1 MTSKTKITIA
11 GLGAGAPGDITLAAW
26 EALKNSSR
34 ILLRTEKHPVV
45 DWLRR
50 EGFAFSTFDHFY
62 ESAASF
68 SEVYRRIA
76 EVVITEAGR
85 GPVLYAVPGHPMVEE
100 ESVNLIVEKAG
111 FEGIEIKFLP
121 AVSFLDA
128 LFSSIRL
135 NPGTGLQIID
145 GLRLD
150 GKLLN
155 PGGAVVITQV
165 YNRLTASDVKLA
177 LLEVYTPQHPVTVIR
192 GAGIPGEERI
202 ETVSLYELDRLEW
215 IDHLTSLYLPA
226 AGGYE
231 LGAGEKGATGA
242 GWEVGDRQEGQ
253 VDEVEVP
260 RLRKAENPT
269 RARNMDNGAGGQA
282 VPGEDDDTHSC
293 RYPLDALMDVM
304 ARLRG
309 KDGCPWDREQNH
321 HTLKPYLLE
330 EAYEVLDA
338 LSQENMHKICE
349 ELGDLL
355 LQIAFHAQIA
365 SETGGFDLNN
375 VIAGIT
381 EKMVRRHPHVFGTVK
396 VHDSNE
402 VTLNWEKIKQ
412 EERAG
417 GAPRSLLSGVAQ
429 SLPALMRALK
439 IQKKAARVGFDWPD
453 YRGGLEKIR
462 EELVEL
468 ESIIPDHDQV
478 LIEQELGDLL
488 FSVVNL
494 ARLLE
499 VEPETALSST
509 NEKFIRRF
517 SYIEK
522 MVQRQGR
529 EFSQCTLSE
538 MDTWWEEAKRLEKN

>member
-1 MTSKTKITIA
+1 VTLKPKVIIA
-11 GLGAGAPGDITLAAW
+11 GLGAGAPGDITLATW
-26 EALKNSSR
+26 EALKTSSR

-45 DWLRR
+45 DWLRQ
-50 EGFAFSTFDHFY
+50 EGFSFSTFDHYY
-62 ESAASF
+62 ESAAGF
-68 SEVYRRIA
+68 SEVYERIA
-76 EVVITEAGR
+76 EAVLAEACR

-111 FEGIEIKFLP
+111 FEGVEVTFLP

-128 LFSSIRL
+128 LFSAIRL
-135 NPGTGLQIID
+135 NPGIGLQIID

-150 GKLLN
+150 GGLLK

-165 YNRLTASDVKLA
+165 YSRLTASDVKLA
-177 LLEVYTPQHPVTVIR
+177 LLEVYAPQHPVTVVR

-202 ETVSLYELDRLEW
+202 ETVPLYELDRLEW

-226 AGGYE
+226 TGRYR
-231 LGAGEKGATGA
+231 LGAGENEAAGA
-242 GWEVGDRQEGQ
+242 GVEAVDRQEEQ
-253 VDEVEVP
+253 VDQVEVIQVYEDEDLNRDP
-260 RLRKAENPT
+260 
-269 RARNMDNGAGGQA
+269 DNYTGGQA
-282 VPGEDDDTHSC
+282 VPREYDDYRTC
-293 RYPLDALMDVM
+293 RFPLDSLVDVM

-309 KDGCPWDREQNH
+309 KEGCPWDREQNH

-338 LSQENMHKICE
+338 LSQENMYKTCE

-365 SETGGFDLNN
+365 SENGHFDLND

-381 EKMVRRHPHVFGTVK
+381 EKMIRRHPHVFGTVK
-396 VHDSNE
+396 VRDSNE
-402 VTLNWEKIKQ
+402 VVLNWEKIKQ

-417 GAPRSLLSGVAQ
+417 SAPRSLLSDVSQ
-429 SLPALMRALK
+429 SFPALMRATK

-468 ESIIPDHDQV
+468 ELIIPGNDKM
-478 LIEQELGDLL
+478 LIEGELGDLL

-494 ARLLE
+494 ARLLG

-509 NEKFIRRF
+509 IEKFIRRF
-517 SYIEK
+517 GYIEK
-522 MVQRQGR
+522 MVQYKGR

-538 MDTWWEEAKRLEKN
+538 MDAWWEEAKKMENI